1 MGHMADPV
9 DHVDN
14 EEILYRRV
22 PFGWFDRRV
31 SPNPTADAF
40 RPHPTADT
48 DGLSFERARYK
59 TPEDVAV
66 GRSKYPYHVAEVRV
80 SDLRALGLT
89 ISVTENDPSHVLVP
103 ELNSANYKSDRTYEV
118 AQIIA
123 ERHATIVLDR
133 TPSADAG

>member
-1 MGHMADPV
+1 MADPV

-22 PFGWFDRRV
+22 PFGWFNSRV
-31 SPNPTADAF
+31 SPNPFADAF
-40 RPHPTADT
+40 RPHRTDDT
-48 DGLSFERARYK
+48 DGLSFYRARYK
-59 TPEDVAV
+59 TPEEVAV

>member
-1 MGHMADPV
+1 MADPV

-14 EEILYRRV
+14 EETLYRRV
-22 PFGWFDRRV
+22 PFLWFDARK
-31 SPNPTADAF
+31 SPNPSIEAF
-40 RPHPTADT
+40 RPHRTEDE

-59 TPEDVAV
+59 TPEEVAV
-66 GRSKYPYHVAEVRV
+66 GRSRYPYHVAEVRA
-80 SDLRALGLT
+80 SDLRDLGLT

-103 ELNSANYKSDRTYEV
+103 QLNSANYKSDRTFEV

-123 ERHATIVLDR
+123 EKLAAIVLDR

>member
-1 MGHMADPV
+1 MADPV

-14 EEILYRRV
+14 EETLYRRV
-22 PFGWFDRRV
+22 PFHWFDARK
-31 SPNPTADAF
+31 SPDPSIEAF

-103 ELNSANYKSDRTYEV
+103 ELNSANYSSDRTFEI